1 VRTTAII
8 SGALVAATT
17 ALTLISTP
25 AAAAADANLNVALSL
40 TKNTASSQTY
50 WANMRRNKN
59 EPYVKR
65 WSFNWNTDGC
75 SVPGKIGN
83 SDYWKGVFKTPCA
96 RHDFGYR
103 NVKRLASSSKWK
115 NTYKK
120 AVDDAF
126 LFDMGNVCVK
136 FSKTKKASCRVAAA
150 AFYAAVRTRAS

>member
-1 VRTTAII
+1 MKTTAFI
-8 SGALVAATT
+8 SGALVTAMAALVL
-17 ALTLISTP
+17 ASTP
-25 AAAAADANLNVALSL
+25 AAADPKHQLNVALSL

-50 WANMRRNKN
+50 WANMRRNQN

-65 WSFNWNTDGC
+65 WSFYWWTDGC
-75 SVPGKIGN
+75 TVPKKIGN
-83 SDYWKGVFKTPCA
+83 SDYWKGVFATPCA

-120 AVDDAF
+120 TVDDAF

-136 FSKTKKASCRVAAA
+136 FSKTKKASCRIAAA
-150 AFYAAVRTRAS
+150 AFYAVTRVRES